1 MLRRAARAA
10 TARARDRRQLRRRVR
25 AHRREG
31 TDGGHRP
38 GAIVLDYL
46 DRYWYHLFG
55 HRRARD
61 SEGRVVA
68 VVERT
73 NNSAE
78 YFFSQAKRDLRRR
91 LGRAHPGHD
100 MQDQPAQV
108 ALTANLHDPDHVR
121 IVCGTLDGPPRAFAE
136 LVRSGQATAH
146 SALNRYAGN
155 SALRRRVSQRS
166 KESGDRTTPSQ
177 PTSSSLL

>member
-1 MLRRAARAA
+1 M
-10 TARARDRRQLRRRVR
+10 
-25 AHRREG
+25 
-31 TDGGHRP
+31 
-38 GAIVLDYL
+38 LDYL

-61 SEGRVVA
+61 SEGRVVV

-73 NNSAE
+73 NNPAE
-78 YFFSQAKRDLRRR
+78 HFSSQAKRELRRR
-91 LGRAHPGHD
+91 LGRAHPGRD

-108 ALTANLHDPDHVR
+108 ALTANLHDPDDLR

-136 LVRSGQATAH
+136 LVRSGQAAAH
-146 SALNRYAGN
+146 PALNRYARN
-155 SALRRRVSQRS
+155 SALRRRVSQWS